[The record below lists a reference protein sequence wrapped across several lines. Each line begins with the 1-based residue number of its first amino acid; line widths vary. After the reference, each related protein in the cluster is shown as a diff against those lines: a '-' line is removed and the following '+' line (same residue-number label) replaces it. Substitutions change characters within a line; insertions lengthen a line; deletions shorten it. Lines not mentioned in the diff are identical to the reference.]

1 MNGKYTCK
9 RINKMADD
17 PVKFL
22 TECSSDYHRIINVVA
37 KKIFANK
44 SIKIVMLAG
53 PSSSGKTTTAK
64 ILSESINGMGGKAYT
79 VSLDDFYHPRS
90 VGYPLDEN
98 GKPDYECVEALD
110 IEHIHCKFRELIE
123 TGKAE
128 MPAFDFKT
136 GERINNAKAVE
147 LKENS
152 VVIVEGLHALN
163 PVITDTLDKQS
174 LFRLYVSV
182 STRVYEEDGTA
193 LLSKRELRFIRRMI
207 RDFSFRSSSVDK
219 TFELWQS
226 VMKGEDRYLFPYEYL
241 ADIRIDSFH
250 PCEPCVFAERA
261 TGLLLGTENAEYKE
275 KAGILIEK
283 LSRFK
288 KADYSLLPRNSLLRE
303 FTG

>member
-22 TECSSDYHRIINVVA
+22 AECSSEYHRIINVVA
-37 KKIFANK
+37 KKIYANT
-44 SIKIVMLAG
+44 SVKIVTLAG
-53 PSSSGKTTTAK
+53 PSSSGKTTTAAF
-64 ILSESINGMGGKAYT
+64 LSEAINGMGGRAYT
-79 VSLDDFYHPRS
+79 ISLDDFYHPRS

-110 IEHIHCKFRELIE
+110 VEFLHSKLRELIE
-123 TGKAE
+123 SGKAE

-136 GERINNAKAVE
+136 GERIQNAKTVE
-147 LKENS
+147 LKEND

-163 PVITDTLDKQS
+163 PVITNTLDKQS
-174 LFRLYVSV
+174 LFKLYVSV
-182 STRVYEEDGTA
+182 STRVYEEDGNVF
-193 LLSKRELRFIRRMI
+193 LSKRDLRFIRRMV

-219 TFELWQS
+219 TFDLWQS
-226 VMKGEDRYLFPYEYL
+226 VLKGEDKYLFPYEYL

-250 PCEPCVFAERA
+250 PCEPCVFAARATELLRSTKNGTHKERA
-261 TGLLLGTENAEYKE
+261 EL
-275 KAGILIEK
+275 LIEK
-283 LSRFK
+283 LNFFIK
-288 KADYSLLPRNSLLRE
+288 TDYSLLPHDSLLRE